1 MTEGGVAD
9 GIRKMY
15 EKVALRYDLF
25 NRVATFGLDGA
36 WRRRAAELL
45 PKRRGMTVVDVCA
58 GTGDMTRGIASR
70 LGDGSLVAALDF
82 SYRMLS
88 RCRDKISG
96 DAENV
101 ALVLGRAEAMPI
113 ACRSADAVCCAF
125 ALRNLE
131 SVMDG
136 FLREVFRILKTEGT
150 AVLLETGRP
159 TAPLLR
165 QAHGFYVSKLVP
177 FEGRAITGNGPAYR
191 YLADS
196 VKRFPDPGE
205 FCRKMEEAGFRGAS
219 HQSLSGGIATI
230 YTGRKS
236 GRPPAGGAGE
246 SVSMTCR
253 GVL

>member
-1 MTEGGVAD
+1 MEEGGVTE

-36 WRRRAAELL
+36 WRRRAAELVA
-45 PKRRGMTVVDVCA
+45 KRRDITVVDVCA
-58 GTGDMTRGIASR
+58 GTGDMTREIASK
-70 LGDGSLVAALDF
+70 LGSGSLVLALDF
-82 SYRMLS
+82 SAPMLS

-101 ALVLGRAEAMPI
+101 GFAMGRAELIPVADG
-113 ACRSADAVCCAF
+113 SADAVCSAF

-131 SVMDG
+131 SVMRD
-136 FLREVFRILKTEGT
+136 FLKEIFRILKPGGM

-165 QAHGFYVSKLVP
+165 QAHKLYVSKLVP
-177 FEGRAITGNGPAYR
+177 FEGRMITGNGSAYR

-196 VKRFPDPGE
+196 VERFPSAGE
-205 FCRKMEEAGFRGAS
+205 FRRKMEDAGFRSTS
-219 HQSLSGGIATI
+219 HQSLSRGIATI

-236 GRPPAGGAGE
+236 D
-246 SVSMTCR
+246 
-253 GVL
+253 